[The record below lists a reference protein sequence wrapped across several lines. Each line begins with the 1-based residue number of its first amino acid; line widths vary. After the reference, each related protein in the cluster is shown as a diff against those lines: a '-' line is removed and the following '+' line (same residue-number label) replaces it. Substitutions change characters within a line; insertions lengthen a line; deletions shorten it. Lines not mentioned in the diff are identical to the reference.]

1 MFPAALIGFSATTW
15 QSMLSWTLVGETRM
29 CSFRQKEKGRRDF
42 IGALFYDH
50 VPCLVFIL
58 AACTLLGFAEAM
70 AEAAGEQARSCRS
83 IRALT
88 WRENST
94 SPLSIQKEG
103 ILHHVLKTSLQ
114 CFGFWPFKLFLVT
127 ALQIWV
133 FHKETSVFHFPCP
146 CGVMFKDAK

>member
-1 MFPAALIGFSATTW
+1 MKPGCAASDRKRKE
-15 QSMLSWTLVGETRM
+15 GEILLAH
-29 CSFRQKEKGRRDF
+29 S
-42 IGALFYDH
+42 LFYDH

-114 CFGFWPFKLFLVT
+114 CFGF
-127 ALQIWV
+127 
-133 FHKETSVFHFPCP
+133 
-146 CGVMFKDAK
+146 